1 MSVYKKYVNVQ
12 GGQTPFI
19 SGSKGGGCFPA
30 GSLVSTTRGEIPIE
44 DIKINDKVY
53 CFDENDK
60 RWVSFVE
67 KTWEHIPSETV
78 GYILTITHE
87 KGVLRVTDNHYLYD
101 ESNEYKEA
109 KDWKVGEYLTL
120 EDNDFSKIL
129 SIESENYLEETV
141 YNLTVNTYHNYI
153 CQGIRLSN
161 KGGGGKGGGGAAP
174 AAREDP
180 NTLFSTDILFL
191 TVSLGEGPVYRINPN
206 GPQDIE
212 INEGVAD
219 DLINIDGDGTE
230 NNEVFKTLTT
240 TGTLTQGPMSVF
252 GSETVT
258 PQNLNNAVGLKN
270 GNVAGIPKSSVILQ
284 STSAKDWDA
293 LRFNFVI
300 QGLQKSDSSG
310 NVSGTSVSTKITVFD
325 NTGTTEIAVDE
336 HTVSGKT
343 NTRFK
348 FQRDIV
354 IPEENKSVAGYKFT
368 VEKTSGDSDSNRV
381 ADNIQFVGWD
391 EIEYDDM
398 AYPRTALIGYAIKSF
413 NEHEGRVPTFTSLVK
428 GLLVKVPTN
437 YNQPTLADGE
447 IDWRQLEV
455 PETGSISIDG
465 ESTNIGYTQQGY
477 YLQSNIDGNASR
489 KVESL
494 TITNAGS
501 GYTSVPSVS
510 ISGGGGST
518 ATATATLT
526 TGKVTALTVTSQGT
540 GYTSTPTITIAAPSP
555 ETFNGATA
563 IESDGKNKITVS
575 SSFYSTVVT
584 GDRVTYANG
593 GGTNVGG
600 LTSGT
605 IYFVIKDGTTNR
617 IKLATS
623 YANADAG
630 TAIALSDG
638 VGSSHTLTKL
648 VPDQTFNSVTDIEA
662 DGKNQITVSSTFY
675 SEVVTGDRIVYA
687 NGGGTNIGGLSSS
700 TSYFVIKTGTTN
712 RIKLAASRTDADAGT
727 AISISDGVG
736 ASHTLTDGVPATE
749 TFNAA
754 TAIEADGKNEISVA
768 SSFYD
773 VIVTGNKV
781 TYANGGGTTVGGLT
795 TATDYFVIKTGTTNR
810 IKLASSLSN
819 ANAGTAINISDGVG
833 ASHTLTDVIPTETFD
848 AAADVEQD
856 AADDKIS
863 VASAFYDV
871 IVTGSK
877 VTYANGGGTNV
888 GGLTSGT
895 DYFIIKDG
903 TTNRVKLATSFA
915 NATGGTAISISDG
928 VGASHTLTSVIP
940 TETFNGATEVEAD
953 GKDQITVSSDFYSAI
968 VTGDEVTYANGG
980 GTNVTGLTSGTNYFV
995 IKTGTTNR
1003 VKLATSRVNA
1013 IADTEISIDDG
1024 VGASHTFSSTITT
1037 QTFNSVTDVE
1047 ADGKNEISV
1056 GTSFYNAVITGDRA
1070 TYANGGGTNVTG
1082 LTSGTIYFII
1092 KTGTTNRIKLATS
1105 HANAVAGTTISID
1118 DGVGTS
1124 HTLTSVIPAT
1134 ETFDSVTAIEADGKN
1149 QITVSSA
1156 FYTVAETG
1164 DLVTYAN
1171 GGGTNVTGLTSGTNY
1186 FIIKTGTTNR
1196 LKLAV
1201 SAQAAADGTAIAL
1214 DDGVGASHTLTGV
1227 TATSTA
1233 VLTLEQFG
1241 ANPVIY
1247 EGVWDGTFTYSWT
1260 QNPVWVIYDILTN
1273 GTYGLGIAEENI
1285 DKFMFYKVAQYCD
1298 CCDATTGRFTGVDG
1312 FGDGTFR
1319 HKPRTLFSTVKETLV
1334 GLPRGVQIK
1343 ERRFITDLSIQED
1356 VQVMDTIN
1364 KITSTFRGLLY
1375 YSGGKVT
1382 LNVDMPDD
1390 VPVAVF
1396 NDANIKKDTLKFS
1409 GTKESDIITGVDVSY
1424 IEPSNHFKREVVRI
1438 DDQEAL
1444 RDRNQIENIK
1454 QIDLAGVTRRS
1465 QASRYGQY
1473 MIAASKF
1480 LRRQVEFVA
1489 GADALNLTVGDII
1502 TVATKSHG
1510 LAYGFGGKVAT
1521 NSSTSGDANIL
1532 LEHFTSPAIT
1542 ASTFTANSQ
1551 PLAVRVIKMDSD
1563 RVDYYLVSNS
1573 AFQTLS
1579 TSNADSGVDL
1589 VEVKTIARWNYN
1601 TKGFVGGG
1609 DFVANN
1615 VPQKGDLWTF
1625 GEVNPDNFYDNQ
1637 NDRLFKITTIGRNED
1652 EEITLTGIEYI
1663 SNVYVD
1669 SDSLIAYVPVRYD
1682 DTVSSLTQPPTP
1694 ELNLEARPRRLD
1706 DGSVTHDLLVDVSTD
1721 QTGYPLFLQTEVE
1734 MGRPDAIFTSYLTS
1748 NASISPK
1755 SMTASNTGPLANG
1768 EPSILSGKNGFKTN
1782 TGEIRLIC
1790 DAVNNPDF
1798 TDTSNGNVV
1807 FKVASLH
1814 QVRDTN
1820 FMKHV
1825 LEVNDGITFDS
1836 GLKGFDKV
1844 AFDLNQRAAS
1854 VGGFGFVDHGTR
1866 LVNFTANVIGTDLS
1880 ASNGSII
1887 IENEHSGESTLF
1899 NALPTPP
1906 FFVTINQL
1914 VDTRFFD
1921 NREMYIAGTS
1931 FTEIQSNVI
1940 TGNLTSGTNF
1950 VQPLVRG
1957 APFKEAVRVFV
1968 DGLQIPTS
1976 AWNFTSSSNDS
1987 VTITGLSD
1995 EVTSRVEADYYT
2007 VPTVE
2012 QGDNLQFFSGNVYSV
2027 VDTTYST
2034 DSASHN
2040 VALTAN
2046 NIYRVKLGSKLLAN
2060 TRGTTAIN
2068 ISADPV
2074 GETNNVFG
2082 RTFTFDYD
2090 TNLYPGS
2097 FSLANNAVYS
2107 IQTPTDFESI
2117 GLPAD
2122 RLLKNQDPG
2131 IYVFKARNVNSAAR
2145 KSAPATESILINQV
2159 PIQKVENLEITES
2172 LYLEQTVGAAVRA
2185 VITFDHITNQEV
2197 TDYEISYK
2205 LGGAAADLTNFQ
2217 TVKASA
2223 QGVDPDGK
2231 IRFAINNVDRGIA
2244 SGVNNIVV
2252 RVTPLNGTIR
2262 GVTLEKSQAIVG
2274 KTAPPQNVTNFSIA
2288 QVGEEVQFSWAY
2300 VTNADGSLF
2309 DPDLRDIVI
2318 KRASGTVAEADFATT
2333 FVTGTEYI
2341 VVSAGSTKKSAP
2353 IDTFGTF
2360 TYLAK
2365 TRDTSGNLSDTVVG
2379 VTFTSTKLSS
2389 LFLLQAYS
2397 EDAPSGNVV
2406 AGIPNTNRGEFNFPS
2421 FANSN
2426 TGGLSFAKADSPFD
2440 SSTTDNSN
2448 GTSTGYAAISGSP
2461 TDLLAGSGATYQT
2474 QVRDLGQVK
2483 TVSFTANIVGTAT
2496 TATDWNSLHTNI
2508 AFGVVEPQET
2518 ATNADILHD
2527 TALGGAQGIGTV
2539 LGFANSAAAAVTYD
2553 EINETLVSGGSSG
2566 NVFAIWNASE
2576 TTDGQHVDDTSNA
2589 NSYALIAGV
2598 KNATAVVLGEVF
2610 HANGVSTG
2618 GNTFAN
2624 LTANAASYKLV
2635 DLNQF
2640 SDASVGST
2648 TFLGDSN
2655 ALDASLIEIRTSETD
2670 PFFANGNVNISTFSG
2685 NLGDRFQNFAVGD
2698 RRARFFQFRHTVTN
2712 SKPQEVNYTLDKFEY
2727 TVDSPS
2733 KEFRTRVTFLGSS
2746 DAGGNTAVDYTSTD
2760 FFEAPTFSA
2769 TIVSTD
2775 NVAAVPVCF
2784 VLGSTRTGAN
2794 INVIFSSN
2802 SLPAVGTVVDLIA
2815 LGV

>member
-67 KTWEHIPSETV
+67 KTWEHVPSETV

-87 KGVLRVTDNHYLYD
+87 KGVLRVTDNHYLFWKDNDYR
-101 ESNEYKEA
+101 EA
-109 KDWKVGEYLTL
+109 KEFKVGEYLTL
-120 EDNDFSKIL
+120 EDNDLSKIL
-129 SIESENYLEETV
+129 SIESEDYLNETV

-191 TVSLGEGPVYRINPN
+191 TVALGEGPIYRINPN

-219 DLINIDGDGTE
+219 DLINIEGDGTE

-240 TGTLTQGPMSVF
+240 TGTLTQGAMDVF
-252 GSETVT
+252 GAETVT

-270 GNVAGIPKSSVILQ
+270 GNVEGVPKSSVTLQ

-300 QGLQKSDSSG
+300 QGLQKSDAQG
-310 NVSGTSVSTKITVFD
+310 NVSGTSVSIKITVFD
-325 NTGTTEIAVDE
+325 NTGTTEIATDE

-354 IPEENKSVAGYKFT
+354 IPEENKNVAGYKFT

-381 ADNIQFVGWD
+381 ADNITFVGWD

-413 NEHEGRVPTFTSLVK
+413 NEHEGRVPTFSSLIK

-437 YNQPTLADGE
+437 YNQPILPGGE

-465 ESTNIGYTQQGY
+465 EATQIGYTQQGY
-477 YLQSNIDGNASR
+477 QLQTDSSDAQKKIS
-489 KVESL
+489 SFTL
-494 TITNAGS
+494 TNAGTC
-501 GYTSVPSVS
+501 YTSAPSVS
-510 ISGGGGST
+510 ISGGGGSG
-518 ATATATLT
+518 ATAVATIE
-526 TGKVTALTVTSQGT
+526 TGKITEFLLGAGS
-540 GYTSTPTITIAAPSP
+540 GYTSVPTVTIAAPSA

-563 IESDGKNKITVS
+563 VEEDGTDDKISVS
-575 SSFYSTVVT
+575 ANFYAAVAT
-584 GDRVTYANG
+584 GDQVTYANG
-593 GGTNVGG
+593 GGT
-600 LTSGT
+600 
-605 IYFVIKDGTTNR
+605 
-617 IKLATS
+617 
-623 YANADAG
+623 
-630 TAIALSDG
+630 
-638 VGSSHTLTKL
+638 
-648 VPDQTFNSVTDIEA
+648 SV
-662 DGKNQITVSSTFY
+662 V
-675 SEVVTGDRIVYA
+675 
-687 NGGGTNIGGLSSS
+687 
-700 TSYFVIKTGTTN
+700 
-712 RIKLAASRTDADAGT
+712 
-727 AISISDGVG
+727 
-736 ASHTLTDGVPATE
+736 
-749 TFNAA
+749 
-754 TAIEADGKNEISVA
+754 
-768 SSFYD
+768 
-773 VIVTGNKV
+773 
-781 TYANGGGTTVGGLT
+781 GLT
-795 TATDYFVIKTGTTNR
+795 TAT
-810 IKLASSLSN
+810 S
-819 ANAGTAINISDGVG
+819 
-833 ASHTLTDVIPTETFD
+833 
-848 AAADVEQD
+848 
-856 AADDKIS
+856 
-863 VASAFYDV
+863 
-871 IVTGSK
+871 
-877 VTYANGGGTNV
+877 
-888 GGLTSGT
+888 
-895 DYFIIKDG
+895 YFIIKDG
-903 TTNRVKLATSFA
+903 TA
-915 NATGGTAISISDG
+915 
-928 VGASHTLTSVIP
+928 
-940 TETFNGATEVEAD
+940 
-953 GKDQITVSSDFYSAI
+953 
-968 VTGDEVTYANGG
+968 
-980 GTNVTGLTSGTNYFV
+980 
-995 IKTGTTNR
+995 
-1003 VKLATSRVNA
+1003 
-1013 IADTEISIDDG
+1013 
-1024 VGASHTFSSTITT
+1024 
-1037 QTFNSVTDVE
+1037 
-1047 ADGKNEISV
+1047 
-1056 GTSFYNAVITGDRA
+1056 
-1070 TYANGGGTNVTG
+1070 
-1082 LTSGTIYFII
+1082 
-1092 KTGTTNRIKLATS
+1092 NRI
-1105 HANAVAGTTISID
+1105 
-1118 DGVGTS
+1118 
-1124 HTLTSVIPAT
+1124 
-1134 ETFDSVTAIEADGKN
+1134 
-1149 QITVSSA
+1149 
-1156 FYTVAETG
+1156 
-1164 DLVTYAN
+1164 
-1171 GGGTNVTGLTSGTNY
+1171 
-1186 FIIKTGTTNR
+1186 
-1196 LKLAV
+1196 KLAV
-1201 SAQAAADGTAIAL
+1201 SAQAATDGTAIAIA
-1214 DDGVGASHTLTGV
+1214 DGSGASHTLTGV
-1227 TATSTA
+1227 TATATA
-1233 VLTLEQFG
+1233 VLTTEQFN

-1260 QNPVWVIYDILTN
+1260 QNPVWIIYDILTN
-1273 GTYGLGIAEENI
+1273 DTYGLGIAEENI

-1298 CCDATTGRFTGVDG
+1298 CCDATTGTFTGVDG

-1319 HKPRTLFSTVKETLV
+1319 HKPRNLFSTVKETLV
-1334 GLPRGVQIK
+1334 GLPRGVQVK

-1390 VPVAVF
+1390 IPVAVF

-1424 IEPSNHFKREVVRI
+1424 VEPSNHFKREVVRI

-1473 MIAASKF
+1473 MIASSKF
-1480 LRRQVEFVA
+1480 LRRQVEFAA

-1510 LAYGFGGKVAT
+1510 LAYGFGGKVAA

-1532 LEHFTSPAIT
+1532 LEHFTSPALT

-1579 TSNADSGVDL
+1579 TSNADSGIDL
-1589 VEVKTIARWNYN
+1589 VEVKTVARWNYN
-1601 TKGFVGGG
+1601 TKGFVSGG
-1609 DFVANN
+1609 DFLANN

-1652 EEITLTGIEYI
+1652 EEITITGIEYI

-1682 DTVSSLTQPPTP
+1682 DTVSSLTQPPAP
-1694 ELNLEARPRRLD
+1694 ELNLEARPRRMG

-1734 MGRPDAIFTSYLTS
+1734 IGRPDAIFTSYLTN

-1755 SMTASNTGPLANG
+1755 FMTASNTGPLANG
-1768 EPSILSGKNGFKTN
+1768 EASILSGKNGFKTN
-1782 TGEIRLIC
+1782 TGEIRLLC
-1790 DAVNNPDF
+1790 DAVNNPDV

-1825 LEVNDGITFDS
+1825 LEVNDGISFDS

-1844 AFDLNQRAAS
+1844 AFDLNQRSAS

-1866 LVNFTANVIGTDLS
+1866 LVNFTANIIGSVLTE
-1880 ASNGSII
+1880 ANGSII

-1899 NALPTPP
+1899 NSLPTPP

-1921 NREMYIAGTS
+1921 NREMYISGTS

-1940 TGNLTSGTNF
+1940 TGNLVSDTNF

-1995 EVTSRVEADYYT
+1995 EVASRVEADYYT

-2068 ISADPV
+2068 ISTDPV

-2082 RTFTFDYD
+2082 RAFTFDYD
-2090 TNLYPGS
+2090 SNLYPGS

-2107 IQTPTDFESI
+2107 IQTPADFESI

-2131 IYVFKARNVNSAAR
+2131 IYVFRARNVNTAAR

-2172 LYLEQTVGAAVRA
+2172 LYIEQTVGAAVR
-2185 VITFDHITNQEV
+2185 ITITYDHITEQEV

-2217 TVKASA
+2217 TVKVSA

-2231 IRFAINNVDRGIA
+2231 IRFAINNVDRGST
-2244 SGVNNIVV
+2244 SGVNNVTV

-2262 GVTLEKSQAIVG
+2262 GVTLEKTQSIAG
-2274 KTAPPQNVTNFSIA
+2274 KTAPPQNVTNFSVA
-2288 QVGEEVQFSWAY
+2288 QVGEEVQFSWQY
-2300 VTNADGSLF
+2300 VTNEDGSLF
-2309 DPDLRDIVI
+2309 DADLRDIVI
-2318 KRASGTVAEADFATT
+2318 KRVGGTVAEADFASA
-2333 FVTGTEYI
+2333 FVTATEYI
-2341 VVSAGSTKKSAP
+2341 VVSSGSTKKSAP

-2365 TRDTSGNLSDTVVG
+2365 TRDTSGNLSSSVVA

-2397 EDAPSGNVV
+2397 EDAPGGNVV
-2406 AGIPNTNRGEFNFPS
+2406 AGIPNENRGEFNFPS

-2426 TGGLSFAKADSPFD
+2426 TGGLTSHFDAGVGGSFNSHVV
-2440 SSTTDNSN
+2440 DNAN

-2461 TDLLAGSGATYQT
+2461 TDLLAGSGAVYQT
-2474 QVRDLGQVK
+2474 QVRDIGQVK

-2496 TATDWNSLHTNI
+2496 TATTFNSLHTNI
-2508 AFGVVEPQET
+2508 AFGVVEPQDDPDD
-2518 ATNADILHD
+2518 AHILHD

-2539 LGFANSAAAAVTYD
+2539 LGFANSEAATVTFD
-2553 EINETLVSGGSSG
+2553 EINKTLVSGGSSG

-2589 NSYALIAGV
+2589 NSYALIHSV
-2598 KNATAVVLGEVF
+2598 KNATAILLGEVF

-2618 GNTFAN
+2618 TNSFAN
-2624 LTANAASYKLV
+2624 LTTKASSYKLV

-2648 TFLGDSN
+2648 TFLGDSS
-2655 ALDASLIEIRTSETD
+2655 ALDDSLIEIRTSESD

-2685 NLGDRFQNFAVGD
+2685 NIGDRFQNFAVGD
-2698 RRARFFQFRHTVTN
+2698 RRARFFQFKHTVTN
-2712 SKPQEVNYTLDKFEY
+2712 SKPQEVNYTLDRFDY
-2727 TVDSPS
+2727 TVDTAS

-2760 FFEAPTFSA
+2760 FFDAPTFSA
-2769 TIVSTD
+2769 TIVSTA
-2775 NVAAVPVCF
+2775 NVSAVPVCF

-2802 SLPAVGTVVDLIA
+2802 SEPAVGTVVDLIA

>member
-19 SGSKGGGCFPA
+19 SGSKGGCFPA

-44 DIKINDKVY
+44 EIKINDKVY

-87 KGVLRVTDNHYLYD
+87 KGILRVTDNHYLYD
-101 ESNEYKEA
+101 ENNEYKEA
-109 KDWKVGEYLTL
+109 KDWAVGEYLTL

-129 SIESENYLEETV
+129 SIESEDYLEETV

-191 TVSLGEGPVYRINPN
+191 TVALGEGPIYRINPN

-212 INEGVAD
+212 VNEGVVD
-219 DLINIDGDGTE
+219 DLINIDGDGLE

-240 TGTLTQGPMSVF
+240 TGTLTQGAMDVF
-252 GSETVT
+252 GAETVT

-270 GNVAGIPKSSVILQ
+270 GNVDGIPKAAVTLQ

-300 QGLQKSDSSG
+300 QGLQKSDANG
-310 NVSGTSVSTKITVFD
+310 NVSGTSVSIKITVFD
-325 NTGTTEIAVDE
+325 NTGTTEIATDE

-348 FQRDIV
+348 FQRDII
-354 IPEENKSVAGYKFT
+354 IPNESKNVAGYKFT

-413 NEHEGRVPTFTSLVK
+413 NEHEGRVPTFSSLIK

-437 YNQPTLADGE
+437 YNQPILPDGE

-455 PETGSISIDG
+455 PETGSILIDG
-465 ESTNIGYTQQGY
+465 DSTNIGYTQQGY
-477 YLQSNIDGNASR
+477 QLQKTIDGVAQKKVSSIDVSTTGGSGYASDATPSVTFSGGGGSSAAATVEQTTTN
-489 KVESL
+489 KVTTV

-501 GYTSVPSVS
+501 GYTSVP
-510 ISGGGGST
+510 
-518 ATATATLT
+518 
-526 TGKVTALTVTSQGT
+526 TV
-540 GYTSTPTITIAAPSP
+540 TIAAPAAV
-555 ETFNGATA
+555 TFNGASA
-563 IESDGKNKITVS
+563 VSDGADTITLTGHP
-575 SSFYSTVVT
+575 FAT
-584 GDRVTYANG
+584 GDQVTY
-593 GGTNVGG
+593 
-600 LTSGT
+600 S
-605 IYFVIKDGTTNR
+605 
-617 IKLATS
+617 
-623 YANADAG
+623 AG
-630 TAIALSDG
+630 
-638 VGSSHTLTKL
+638 
-648 VPDQTFNSVTDIEA
+648 
-662 DGKNQITVSSTFY
+662 
-675 SEVVTGDRIVYA
+675 
-687 NGGGTNIGGLSSS
+687 
-700 TSYFVIKTGTTN
+700 
-712 RIKLAASRTDADAGT
+712 
-727 AISISDGVG
+727 
-736 ASHTLTDGVPATE
+736 
-749 TFNAA
+749 
-754 TAIEADGKNEISVA
+754 
-768 SSFYD
+768 
-773 VIVTGNKV
+773 
-781 TYANGGGTTVGGLT
+781 
-795 TATDYFVIKTGTTNR
+795 
-810 IKLASSLSN
+810 
-819 ANAGTAINISDGVG
+819 
-833 ASHTLTDVIPTETFD
+833 
-848 AAADVEQD
+848 
-856 AADDKIS
+856 
-863 VASAFYDV
+863 
-871 IVTGSK
+871 
-877 VTYANGGGTNV
+877 
-888 GGLTSGT
+888 
-895 DYFIIKDG
+895 
-903 TTNRVKLATSFA
+903 
-915 NATGGTAISISDG
+915 GGTAISGTGIST
-928 VGASHTLTSVIP
+928 AS
-940 TETFNGATEVEAD
+940 
-953 GKDQITVSSDFYSAI
+953 
-968 VTGDEVTYANGG
+968 GG
-980 GTNVTGLTSGTNYFV
+980 M
-995 IKTGTTNR
+995 
-1003 VKLATSRVNA
+1003 
-1013 IADTEISIDDG
+1013 
-1024 VGASHTFSSTITT
+1024 
-1037 QTFNSVTDVE
+1037 
-1047 ADGKNEISV
+1047 
-1056 GTSFYNAVITGDRA
+1056 
-1070 TYANGGGTNVTG
+1070 
-1082 LTSGTIYFII
+1082 FII
-1092 KTGTTNRIKLATS
+1092 K
-1105 HANAVAGTTISID
+1105 VD
-1118 DGVGTS
+1118 D
-1124 HTLTSVIPAT
+1124 
-1134 ETFDSVTAIEADGKN
+1134 N
-1149 QITVSSA
+1149 TV
-1156 FYTVAETG
+1156 
-1164 DLVTYAN
+1164 
-1171 GGGTNVTGLTSGTNY
+1171 
-1186 FIIKTGTTNR
+1186 
-1196 LKLAV
+1196 KLAV
-1201 SAQAAADGTAIAL
+1201 SAQSATDGTAIDFTAH
-1214 DDGVGASHTLTGV
+1214 GVGASHTLTGM
-1227 TATSTA
+1227 TATGTV
-1233 VLTLEQFG
+1233 VLTTEQFN
-1241 ANPVIY
+1241 ANPIIY
-1247 EGVWDGTFTYSWT
+1247 EGVWDGTFTFSWT
-1260 QNPVWVIYDILTN
+1260 QNPVWIIYDILTN
-1273 GTYGLGIAEENI
+1273 QTYGLGIEEENI

-1298 CCDATTGRFTGVDG
+1298 CCDATTGAFTGVDG

-1319 HKPRTLFSTVKETLV
+1319 HKPRNLFSTVKETLV

-1343 ERRFITDLSIQED
+1343 ERRFISDLSIQED

-1409 GTKESDIITGVDVSY
+1409 GTKESDIITGCDISY

-1454 QIDLAGVTRRS
+1454 QMDLVGVTRRS

-1489 GADALNLTVGDII
+1489 GTDALNLTVGDII

-1510 LAYGFGGKVAT
+1510 LAYGFGGKVAA
-1521 NSSTSGDANIL
+1521 NSSTSGNANIL

-1542 ASTFTANSQ
+1542 ASTFTANTQ
-1551 PLAVRVIKMDSD
+1551 PLAVRIIKMDSD
-1563 RVDYYLVSNS
+1563 RVDYYIVSNS

-1589 VEVKTIARWNYN
+1589 VEVTTIARWNYN
-1601 TKGFVGGG
+1601 TKGFVNGE
-1609 DFVANN
+1609 DFLANN

-1682 DTVSSLTQPPTP
+1682 DTTSTMTTPPTP
-1694 ELNLEARPRRLD
+1694 ELSVSARPRRVD
-1706 DGSVTHDLLVDVSTD
+1706 DGTITHDILVDVSTD
-1721 QTGYPLFLQTEVE
+1721 QTGYPLFLQTELE
-1734 MGRPDAIFTSYLTS
+1734 IGRPDTLFTPSLTS
-1748 NASISPK
+1748 NANTGII
-1755 SMTASNTGPLANG
+1755 SMTASNVSPLANG
-1768 EPSILSGKNGFKTN
+1768 EASILSGKNGFKTN
-1782 TGEIRLIC
+1782 TGEIRLLC
-1790 DAVNNPDF
+1790 DAVNNPDV

-1825 LEVNDGITFDS
+1825 LEVNNGTTFDA

-1844 AFDLNQRAAS
+1844 AFDLNQRSAS

-1866 LVNFTANVIGTDLS
+1866 LVNFTANIIGSVLTE
-1880 ASNGSII
+1880 ANGSII

-1899 NALPTPP
+1899 SALPTPP

-1940 TGNLTSGTNF
+1940 TGNLVSDTNF

-1968 DGLQIPTS
+1968 DGIQIPTS

-1987 VTITGLSD
+1987 VTLTGLSD

-2012 QGDNLQFFSGNVYSV
+2012 PGDNLQFFAGNVYSI

-2034 DSASHN
+2034 DSPSHN

-2046 NIYRVKLGSKLLAN
+2046 NIYRVTLGSKLLAN

-2090 TNLYPGS
+2090 TNSFPGT

-2107 IQTPTDFESI
+2107 VLTPADLDGL

-2131 IYVFKARNVNSAAR
+2131 LYVFRAKNVNSSGR
-2145 KSAPATESILINQV
+2145 KSPAATETILINQV

-2172 LYLEQTVGAAVRA
+2172 LYIEQTVGAAVR
-2185 VITFDHITNQEV
+2185 ITITYDHITNQEV

-2217 TVKASA
+2217 TVKVAA

-2231 IRFAINNVDRGIA
+2231 IRFAINNVDRGST
-2244 SGVNNIVV
+2244 SGINNITV

-2262 GVTLEKSQAIVG
+2262 GVTLEKTQSIAG
-2274 KTAPPQNVTNFSIA
+2274 KTAPPQNVNNFSVA
-2288 QVGEEVQFSWAY
+2288 QVGEELQFSWQY
-2300 VTNADGSLF
+2300 VTNDDGSLF
-2309 DPDLRDIVI
+2309 DADLRDIVI
-2318 KRASGTVAEADFATT
+2318 KRATGVIAEADFAST

-2341 VVSAGSTKKSAP
+2341 VVSSGSTKKSAP

-2406 AGIPNTNRGEFNFPS
+2406 AGIPNENRGEFNFPS

-2426 TGGLSFAKADSPFD
+2426 TGGLSSHFD
-2440 SSTTDNSN
+2440 AGVSGSFNSHVVDNAN

-2474 QVRDLGQVK
+2474 QVRDIGQVK

-2496 TATDWNSLHTNI
+2496 TATTFNSLHTNI

-2518 ATNADILHD
+2518 ATNAHILHD

-2539 LGFANSAAAAVTYD
+2539 LGFANSEAAAVTFD
-2553 EINETLVSGGSSG
+2553 DINKTLVSGGSSG

-2598 KNATAVVLGEVF
+2598 INATAVVLGEVF

-2640 SDASVGST
+2640 SDSSVGAT
-2648 TFLGDSN
+2648 TFLGDSS
-2655 ALDASLIEIRTSETD
+2655 ALDSSLIEIRTSETD
-2670 PFFANGNVNISTFSG
+2670 PFFANGNVDISTFSG
-2685 NLGDRFQNFAVGD
+2685 NIGDRFQNFAVGD
-2698 RRARFFQFRHTVTN
+2698 RRARFFQFKHTVTN
-2712 SKPQEVNYTLDKFEY
+2712 SKPQEVNYTLDRFEY
-2727 TVDSPS
+2727 TVDTSS

-2760 FFEAPTFSA
+2760 FFDAPTFSA
-2769 TIVSTD
+2769 TIVSTA
-2775 NVAAVPVCF
+2775 NVSAVPVCF
-2784 VLGSTRTGAN
+2784 VLGATRTGAN

-2802 SLPAVGTVVDLIA
+2802 SEPAVGTVVDLIA